1 MAESF
6 GVFGMA
12 CFARA
17 AAFPAPFIFAYK
29 MATSRDDKKTL
40 VNTRPHTGEPDLR
53 PGPFEQQEPGQPQAS
68 RLVRPI
74 VWKSNLT

>member
-40 VNTRPHTGEPDLR
+40 VNTRPHTGEPDLTQGTLGTTGAR
-53 PGPFEQQEPGQPQAS
+53 TTTSFSTCETD
-68 RLVRPI
+68 RLE
-74 VWKSNLT
+74 K